1 MLHFFQP
8 FLPLIVALSPPYLSL
23 LFSSFPFGLFPLYP
37 LHGFNSFC
45 SINYFSFFFLTP
57 QSVISS
63 RLSFS
68 AALLNKFDTFSLC
81 CYLDLWALWRNRFL
95 LKKKIYIYMYIY
107 LLTITSQA
115 NRILKLLWILSFH
128 MVKDWCSGRL
138 RNHRNDVILKEKHF
152 LVPQNLKELICWE
165 FPLITSISHITGT
178 FPALFYLSL
187 CLIFSPGLF
196 SPWGQGLC
204 LVHCP
209 EYSRVC
215 VCLCVSC

>member
-1 MLHFFQP
+1 
-8 FLPLIVALSPPYLSL
+8 
-23 LFSSFPFGLFPLYP
+23 
-37 LHGFNSFC
+37 
-45 SINYFSFFFLTP
+45 
-57 QSVISS
+57 
-63 RLSFS
+63 
-68 AALLNKFDTFSLC
+68 
-81 CYLDLWALWRNRFL
+81 
-95 LKKKIYIYMYIY
+95 
-107 LLTITSQA
+107 
-115 NRILKLLWILSFH
+115 

-215 VCLCVSC
+215 VCVSLCELLSRDQLFVTPWTIYSPLASSICEIKKNYLLNYKSIITHLQETWKIQNKVTYSSTRYYNYF